1 MSDASL
7 IIPGLIQVGAYDDKN
22 GLRSFRSEAPSV
34 GRCPAASTRGDARS
48 RSSTRVT
55 SPRISLNELG
65 VVLPEQQ
72 GEPAAVARA
81 RRAAEACSLVAV
93 EGPIAEQ
100 LMAKGLVVHTV
111 GFDSVSG
118 GFFYLAKGG
127 KSGGKKVQGE
137 LIEMVA
143 SSLGDGSN
151 DELEASLDGIIDCL
165 LVELSDGVL
174 SEVQIEL
181 ADALPPLGPKNR
193 MGAARLQGLEGWLI
207 LTSSRSGQFEVAAR
221 QNRIRS
227 ARRIEKGWGP
237 RGGRP
242 AVR

>member
-7 IIPGLIQVGAYDDKN
+7 IIPGLIQVGAYDDKKRASLVLIGSAVGWTMPRGIN
-22 GLRSFRSEAPSV
+22 TWRREVSV
-34 GRCPAASTRGDARS
+34 VNKGDL
-48 RSSTRVT
+48 T
-55 SPRISLNELG
+55 PDSLSELG

-72 GEPAAVARA
+72 GEPASVGRA

-151 DELEASLDGIIDCL
+151 DELEASLDGMIHRL

-193 MGAARLQGLEGWLI
+193 M
-207 LTSSRSGQFEVAAR
+207 V
-221 QNRIRS
+221 
-227 ARRIEKGWGP
+227 RRGCRGS
-237 RGGRP
+237 RGG
-242 AVR
+242 